1 MKAKLTMWGVK
12 VWISADS
19 RNAYISAFDIYTGDI
34 FSEDLTIKTKGS
46 YVLPPW
52 TVRWYDNKDVFVMST
67 ICGNEMTTLKRRRQ
81 ESGTAQVDVG
91 CPQMITDYNKY
102 MGGLI

>member
-1 MKAKLTMWGVK
+1 MIALLQSTYAEMYSAHRELSVDETVIGIKCKLSFIQFMKAKLTMWGVK

-46 YVLPPW
+46 YVLPP
-52 TVRWYDNKDVFVMST
+52 
-67 ICGNEMTTLKRRRQ
+67 
-81 ESGTAQVDVG
+81 
-91 CPQMITDYNKY
+91 
-102 MGGLI
+102 